1 MTILEV
7 EKLDSVCCKLH
18 DQTQQLQLLSA
29 LNSAIRGYR
38 DIVVLCIGTDRSAG
52 DSLGPLVGTFIN
64 EYLPDALVYGTLENP
79 VHAQNLV
86 EKVKEIEVKYP
97 KAFILA
103 VDASLG
109 RLDNIG
115 TIYFK
120 SEPLAPGVGVKKDL
134 PKVGHASI
142 TGVVNVGG
150 WLEYMVLQN
159 TRLHTT
165 YQLAKVIAG
174 TIGQALI
181 AKTTMHAVAV
191 SR

>member
-1 MTILEV
+1 MFPINCKIDD
-7 EKLDSVCCKLH
+7 EK
-18 DQTQQLQLLSA
+18 QQLKLLSA
-29 LNSAIRGYR
+29 LNNMIKGYR
-38 DIVVLCIGTDRSAG
+38 EVVILCIGTDRSAG
-52 DSLGPLVGTFIN
+52 DSLGPLVGTFIK
-64 EYLPDALVYGTLENP
+64 EYIPEAKIFGTLENP

-86 EKVKEIEVKYP
+86 ENINLIEQKYP
-97 KAFILA
+97 HAFILA

-109 RLDNIG
+109 RLDSVG
-115 TIYFK
+115 TIILK
-120 SEPLAPGVGVKKDL
+120 PEPLAPGAGVKKDL

-159 TRLHTT
+159 TRLNTT

-174 TIGQALI
+174 TIGQALL
-181 AKTTMHAVAV
+181 AKATIQSVAV

>member
-1 MTILEV
+1 MYT
-7 EKLDSVCCKLH
+7 VCCRLH
-18 DQTQQLQLLSA
+18 DEVQQLQLLAA
-29 LNSAIRGYR
+29 LNSAFRGYR
-38 DIVVLCIGTDRSAG
+38 DVVILCIGTDRSAG
-52 DSLGPLVGTFIN
+52 DSLGPLVGTLIK
-64 EYLPDALVYGTLENP
+64 EYLPEALVYGTLENP

-86 EKVKEIEVKYP
+86 EKVKEIENKYP
-97 KAFILA
+97 NAFILA

-109 RLDNIG
+109 RLESIG

-134 PKVGHASI
+134 PKVGNASI

-174 TIGQALI
+174 TIGQSLL
-181 AKTTMHAVAV
+181 AKSTIHAVAV